1 MRLYFRMSLL
11 QDIFTLSTVWKQ
23 FLACSMLT
31 ASKLPLLGCRAAAGR
46 LQGLDDQL
54 KGLKVHQEELG
65 TQWNAEKDQ
74 MRSLQNIKEEIDR
87 VNIEIQGAE
96 RDYDLNRAAELKYG
110 TLLELQNKLNDTEK
124 HLESQVGLSDSPV
137 CRSWETRNAAR
148 KIGSDS
154 LFTPSFPLLSFSMH

>member
-1 MRLYFRMSLL
+1 ML
-11 QDIFTLSTVWKQ
+11 Q
-23 FLACSMLT
+23 
-31 ASKLPLLGCRAAAGR
+31 CRAAAGR

-54 KGLKVHQEELG
+54 KGLKVSQEELG

-110 TLLELQNKLNDTEK
+110 TLLELQNKLTTTEK
-124 HLESQVGLSDSPV
+124 QLESQVCPFMLCCISFKDDLVGQ
-137 CRSWETRNAAR
+137 
-148 KIGSDS
+148 
-154 LFTPSFPLLSFSMH
+154 PSFSPCKCNFEPVEKGFPFHCN